1 MGALSLVE
9 GIAVLNQELCIG
21 CGLCVTVC
29 PVEAITLVRRDDPP
43 NVPVTVQDLGMTVL
57 GEKGKLEAF
66 LGQLKG

>member
-1 MGALSLVE
+1 MGALSLVD

-29 PVEAITLVRRDDPP
+29 PVEAITLVRREDPP
-43 NVPVTVQDLGMTVL
+43 KVPATVQELGMTVL